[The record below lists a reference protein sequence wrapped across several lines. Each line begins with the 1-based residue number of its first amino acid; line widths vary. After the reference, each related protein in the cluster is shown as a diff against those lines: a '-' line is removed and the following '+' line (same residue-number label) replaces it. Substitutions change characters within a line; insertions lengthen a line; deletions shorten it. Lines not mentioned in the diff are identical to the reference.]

1 MAGGG
6 SSWDQRPGALEATRG
21 GHAMAWHDDA
31 RGWHVWLRSQYAS
44 DVALSAGQARQ
55 IAETL
60 RRVADDLCQA
70 ADVAEGKHA
79 SQVYQ

>member
-21 GHAMAWHDDA
+21 SHAMARRDDV
-31 RGWHVWLRSQYAS
+31 RGWHVWLRSQHAP
-44 DVALSAGQARQ
+44 DVALSTGQARQ

-79 SQVYQ
+79 SQVAQ